1 MTWTTAR
8 PTQAG
13 WYWCRGRDNSSVG
26 LVRLWYRGELLVGAV
41 AGESGYYMP
50 QSLGNEWQGPIE
62 PEE

>member
-13 WYWCRGRDNSSVG
+13 WYW
-26 LVRLWYRGELLVGAV
+26 YREDAHSEYRVVNVYKAWGEQLA
-41 AGESGYYMP
+41 ASGENFDLFDLSQG
-50 QSLGNEWQGPIE
+50 EWQGPIE